1 MKKEL
6 FPTSEM
12 DTVSYIG
19 EQYLEEVRSYAEI
32 GCNPQCI
39 ANLIGLARREKLA
52 LVVRISLP
60 GDIYNDAYNSGRVLG
75 EFNIDKKL
83 VEKANAGDIE
93 AITLLEERKNQRVE
107 LDLRKQLFGV

>member
-1 MKKEL
+1 MKEKL
-6 FPTSEM
+6 SPTSEI

-19 EQYLEEVRSYAEI
+19 EQYLKEVREYAEI
-32 GCNPQCI
+32 GCNPQRI
-39 ANLIGLARREKLA
+39 AYLLGLTGRERLA
-52 LVVRISLP
+52 LIVRISLS
-60 GDIYNDAYNSGRVLG
+60 GDTYNDAYNNGRTLG

-83 VEKANAGDIE
+83 MEKANTGDIE

>member
-1 MKKEL
+1 
-6 FPTSEM
+6 M
-12 DTVSYIG
+12 DTVSDIG

-60 GDIYNDAYNSGRVLG
+60 EDIYNDAYNSGRALG

>member
-12 DTVSYIG
+12 DTISDIG
-19 EQYLEEVRSYAEI
+19 EQYLEEVRNYAEI
-32 GCNPQCI
+32 GYNPQRI
-39 ANLIGLARREKLA
+39 ANLLGLVRREKMA
-52 LVVRISLP
+52 LIVRISLS
-60 GDIYNDAYNSGRVLG
+60 GDAYNDAYNSGRALG

-83 VEKANAGDIE
+83 QEKANAGDIE

>member
-12 DTVSYIG
+12 DTVSDIG

-39 ANLIGLARREKLA
+39 VDLIGLARREKLA

-60 GDIYNDAYNSGRVLG
+60 GDIYNDAYNSGRALG